1 MFWRPAHELRGC
13 RGYWFLSPRLLESSM
28 SQAAARAI
36 YAVFNL
42 CPAQPVAA
50 NDKDMIRW

>member
-13 RGYWFLSPRLLESSM
+13 YGYWFLSPRLLESSM